1 MLDILTQPFF
11 QRALLAGLA
20 IASVA
25 GPVGCFI
32 VWRRMAYF
40 GETLAHSG
48 LFGVGL
54 GLLLGFSL
62 TLGAVASGVAV
73 ALLLMLMKSQRILA
87 TDTLLGILSH
97 TSLALGIVTVG
108 FVTGSSGD
116 HMDLL
121 FGDILTV
128 SWKDVSVVWVGGAAV
143 LLILGFLWR
152 DLIAMSVH
160 EELAQAEGIKVRR
173 VELGFVLLIALMTAI
188 SMKIVGLLL
197 ITALL
202 VIPAAAA
209 RRLTNSPEA
218 MALVSAAIACVA
230 VVMGLALSA
239 FANAI
244 TGPAIGGLLGGLNC
258 RYVFHVEPSSSALE
272 RLRPARR

>member
-1 MLDILTQPFF
+1 MLDILWEPFF
-11 QRALLAGLA
+11 QRAILAGIG
-20 IASVA
+20 IALVA

-62 TLGAVASGVAV
+62 TLGAVATAVAV
-73 ALLLMLMKSQRILA
+73 AILLMLMKRQRVLA
-87 TDTLLGILSH
+87 MDTLLGILSH
-97 TSLALGIVTVG
+97 SALALGLVTVG
-108 FVTGSSGD
+108 FVTGAAGD

-128 SWKDVSVVWVGGAAV
+128 SWLDVMIVWTGGAAV
-143 LLILGFLWR
+143 LTVLAFLWR
-152 DLIAMSVH
+152 DLIAISVH
-160 EELAQAEGIKVRR
+160 EELAQAEGIDVQR
-173 VELGFVLLIALMTAI
+173 VELGFILLIALMTAI

-209 RRLTNSPEA
+209 RRLSATPER
-218 MALVSAAIACVA
+218 MAVIAAVMAGLSVVS
-230 VVMGLALSA
+230 GLALSA

-244 TGPAIGGLLGGLNC
+244 SGPAIVLSAGLLFVLTLAIPQSN
-258 RYVFHVEPSSSALE
+258 
-272 RLRPARR
+272 

>member
-1 MLDILTQPFF
+1 LFDIVFEPFF
-11 QRALLAGLA
+11 QRALLAGLG

-62 TLGAVASGVAV
+62 TLGAVATGIAV
-73 ALLLMLMKSQRILA
+73 ALLLMALKRQRVLA

-97 TSLALGIVTVG
+97 SALALGLITVG
-108 FVTGSSGD
+108 LVTGSAGD

-128 SWKDVSVVWVGGAAV
+128 TWADVSIVWLGGAAV
-143 LLILGFLWR
+143 LFALGLMWR
-152 DLIAMSVH
+152 DLIAISVH
-160 EELAQAEGIKVRR
+160 EDLAQAEGVKVKQL
-173 VELGFVLLIALMTAI
+173 ELGFVLLIAVMTAI

-209 RRLTNSPEA
+209 RRLASTPEQ
-218 MALVSAAIACVA
+218 MALAAA
-230 VVMGLALSA
+230 GLASLSVVFGLAASA
-239 FANAI
+239 FFNAI
-244 TGPAIGGLLGGLNC
+244 TGPAIVLSAGLLFVLT
-258 RYVFHVEPSSSALE
+258 L
-272 RLRPARR
+272 LRRQAN

>member
-1 MLDILTQPFF
+1 MTPALDVLTQPFF

-62 TLGAVASGVAV
+62 TLGAVATAVAV

-97 TSLALGIVTVG
+97 SSLALGIVTVG
-108 FVTGSSGD
+108 LVTGSAGD

-128 SWKDVSVVWVGGAAV
+128 NWRDVSVVWVGGAAV

-160 EELAQAEGIKVRR
+160 EELAQAEGINVKR

-209 RRLTNSPEA
+209 RRLTNSPET
-218 MALVSAAIACVA
+218 MALASAAIACVA

-244 TGPAIGGLLGGLNC
+244 TGPAIVLSAGLLFVLT
-258 RYVFHVEPSSSALE
+258 L
-272 RLRPARR
+272 LRPQAS

>member
-1 MLDILTQPFF
+1 MLSQPFF

-62 TLGAVASGVAV
+62 TLGAVATGVAV
-73 ALLLMLMKSQRILA
+73 ALLLMLLKSQRVLA

-97 TSLALGIVTVG
+97 GSLALGIVTVG
-108 FVTGSSGD
+108 LVTGAAGD

-128 SWKDVSVVWVGGAAV
+128 SWQDVSVVWVGGAVV
-143 LLILGFLWR
+143 LLVLGLLWR

-160 EELAQAEGIKVRR
+160 EDLAQAEGINVKR
-173 VELGFVLLIALMTAI
+173 VELGFVLLIAIMTAI

-209 RRLTNSPEA
+209 RRLSATPES
-218 MALVSAAIACVA
+218 MAIVAAVIACVA

-244 TGPAIGGLLGGLNC
+244 TGPAIVLCAGLLFVLT
-258 RYVFHVEPSSSALE
+258 L
-272 RLRPARR
+272 LRPQAN

>member
-1 MLDILTQPFF
+1 MLEILSEPFF
-11 QRALLAGLA
+11 QRAFLAGLA

-62 TLGAVASGVAV
+62 TLGAVAAAVAV
-73 ALLLMLMKSQRILA
+73 ALLLMLLKSQRVLA

-97 TSLALGIVTVG
+97 SSLALGIVTVG
-108 FVTGSSGD
+108 LVTGATGD

-128 SWKDVSVVWVGGAAV
+128 SWADVAVIWAGGAAV
-143 LLILGFLWR
+143 LLVLGLLWR
-152 DLIAMSVH
+152 DLIAISVH
-160 EELAQAEGIKVRR
+160 EELASAEGVDVKR

-209 RRLTNSPEA
+209 RRISTTPET
-218 MALVSAAIACVA
+218 MALTAA
-230 VVMGLALSA
+230 GLAVLSVVAGLLLSA

-244 TGPAIGGLLGGLNC
+244 TGPAIVLASGLLFVLT
-258 RYVFHVEPSSSALE
+258 L
-272 RLRPARR
+272 LRPQAN

>member
-1 MLDILTQPFF
+1 
-11 QRALLAGLA
+11 
-20 IASVA
+20 
-25 GPVGCFI
+25 
-32 VWRRMAYF
+32 MAYF

-108 FVTGSSGD
+108 LVTGSAGD

-143 LLILGFLWR
+143 LLILSFLWR

-160 EELAQAEGIKVRR
+160 EELAQAEGIKVKR

-218 MALVSAAIACVA
+218 MALAAAAIACVA
-230 VVMGLALSA
+230 VVMGLAFSA

-244 TGPAIGGLLGGLNC
+244 TGPAIVLSAGLLFVLT
-258 RYVFHVEPSSSALE
+258 L
-272 RLRPARR
+272 LRPQAS

>member
-1 MLDILTQPFF
+1 MTPVLDILTQPFF

-62 TLGAVASGVAV
+62 TLGAVATGVAV

-97 TSLALGIVTVG
+97 SSLALGIVTVG
-108 FVTGSSGD
+108 LVTGSAGD

-128 SWKDVSVVWVGGAAV
+128 SWKDVSVVWIGGALV
-143 LLILGFLWR
+143 LLILGLLWR

-160 EELAQAEGIKVRR
+160 EELAQAEGINVRR

-209 RRLTNSPEA
+209 RRLSNSPET
-218 MALVSAAIACVA
+218 MAIVAAAIACVA

-244 TGPAIGGLLGGLNC
+244 TGPAIVLSAGLLFVLT
-258 RYVFHVEPSSSALE
+258 L
-272 RLRPARR
+272 LRPQAS

>member
-1 MLDILTQPFF
+1 MLDILAEPFF
-11 QRALLAGLA
+11 RRALLAGLG
-20 IASVA
+20 IALVA

-54 GLLLGFSL
+54 GLLLGFSP
-62 TLGAVASGVAV
+62 TLGAVATAIAV
-73 ALLLMLMKSQRILA
+73 ALLLMLLKRQRAIA

-97 TSLALGIVTVG
+97 TSLALGLITVG
-108 FVTGSSGD
+108 LVTGAAGD

-128 SWKDVSVVWVGGAAV
+128 TTRDVWIVWAGGAAV
-143 LLILGFLWR
+143 LAVLAFLWR

-160 EELAQAEGIKVRR
+160 EELAQAEGVKVQR
-173 VELGFVLLIALMTAI
+173 VELGFILLIALMTAI

-202 VIPAAAA
+202 IIPAAAA
-209 RRLTNSPEA
+209 RRVARKPET
-218 MALVSAAIACVA
+218 MAVTAGAIAAAA
-230 VVMGLALSA
+230 VVMGLMASA
-239 FANAI
+239 TLNA
-244 TGPAIGGLLGGLNC
+244 TSGPAIVLSAGLLFVLTL
-258 RYVFHVEPSSSALE
+258 A
-272 RLRPARR
+272 RPQTN